1 MIDQSI
7 NEGHSNNVKINAIN
21 ADNDNDDDDAKF
33 LYLRHHRYHY
43 SSFWLLSYIAYI
55 ALNVGKP
62 KLKKKNAIND
72 NHTPEI
78 FFFDKS
84 NHSINE

>member
-62 KLKKKNAIND
+62 KKMRSMIT
-72 NHTPEI
+72 TPEI
-78 FFFDKS
+78 FC
-84 NHSINE
+84 